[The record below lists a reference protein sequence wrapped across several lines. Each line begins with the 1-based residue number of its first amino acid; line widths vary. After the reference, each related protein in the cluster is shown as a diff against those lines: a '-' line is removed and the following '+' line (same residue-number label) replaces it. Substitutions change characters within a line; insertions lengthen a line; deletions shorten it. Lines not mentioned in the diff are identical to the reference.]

1 MGGWR
6 GEDVV
11 KREYGAH
18 IYVHEGDSE
27 GGLIRIQDQE
37 EGCWRLKSWSVVS
50 WISCSSAWTFADED
64 DDDKEIGSRL
74 RMEFVFVV
82 CLVAVVDDFELKD
95 LLSLILPSKSIFT
108 EKRAQTGL

>member
-1 MGGWR
+1 MDGEERTWSKENMGPTYTYMK
-6 GEDVV
+6 ETV
-11 KREYGAH
+11 K
-18 IYVHEGDSE
+18 

>member
-27 GGLIRIQDQE
+27 GG
-37 EGCWRLKSWSVVS
+37 
-50 WISCSSAWTFADED
+50 
-64 DDDKEIGSRL
+64 
-74 RMEFVFVV
+74 
-82 CLVAVVDDFELKD
+82 VD
-95 LLSLILPSKSIFT
+95 
-108 EKRAQTGL
+108 